1 MTEPTRQRVD
11 WKTSVGRLSAREAT
25 LDDAREH
32 AAVLSDGYNHPSNA
46 DLMGHT
52 AAISRDEVV
61 DIYAGMLAA
70 GTRPFLLFCDDVLVG
85 DADLRGFTG
94 GAAEFAFMIAAPAAQ
109 GKGLG
114 TRFATMIAAFG
125 FRELGLARIFASVVP
140 RNAASRR
147 AFEKVGYRIDDG
159 AEARAYADEPDD
171 VVFSIDRERF
181 EEAQAAALAE
191 LQFRPR

>member
-1 MTEPTRQRVD
+1 MMTERHRID
-11 WKTSVGRLSAREAT
+11 WRAPAGQLSAIEPS
-25 LDDAREH
+25 LDEVREH
-32 AAVLSDGYNHPSNA
+32 ARVLADGYNEPRNA
-46 DLMGHT
+46 ELMGHT
-52 AAISRDEVV
+52 ARIEPDEVIEV
-61 DIYAGMLAA
+61 YADMFANGA
-70 GTRPFLLFCDDVLVG
+70 RPFLLFRDGVLVG
-85 DADLRGFTG
+85 DSDLRGFAG